1 MDRGP
6 ACATVEVQAQLAY
19 STVGNARNYQ
29 ALFFVSPHFKRLHH
43 ARRGCRRLQL
53 ALRARALAF
62 GLLLLSP
69 PPRGHHIASQLREDV
84 RAHAVVELH
93 GPVDGERSSQ
103 SPQTVKATLAR
114 NVRPRLQ
121 IQRTEMIKNPRV
133 DFKTVHKFRLS
144 RAKLVRV
151 AKTEIECCAPVE
163 LALPLV
169 HRRRPEHLRRRRRL
183 RQPFA
188 PTRQPPRHLRRRCVR
203 GGRR

>member
-1 MDRGP
+1 MRLHAAGDAPGDSECHEDAAELPVRLIDKSCYP
-6 ACATVEVQAQLAY
+6 TTLH
-19 STVGNARNYQ
+19 S
-29 ALFFVSPHFKRLHH
+29 SPHFKRFHH

-53 ALRARALAF
+53 SLRARTLAF
-62 GLLLLSP
+62 GLRLSP
-69 PPRGHHIASQLREDV
+69 PPRGHHITSQLREDV

-114 NVRPRLQ
+114 NVRSRLQ

-188 PTRQPPRHLRRRCVR
+188 PTR
-203 GGRR
+203 